1 MPRIMK
7 SLRLALLLP
16 LLCLT
21 RSVADEVAQLALP
34 ERFLPGL
41 EQLLRAAVQQSPQ
54 MLNRALDLEI
64 AENNRIAARAN
75 LLPNVGGWAN
85 YYEAKDARADLPG
98 RLDVTKIGYN
108 FTLNQPLFFWGE
120 RRNSARM
127 GEIQAAIAQG
137 QYRDG
142 YRFLAQ
148 SLRSDYLRLIIQKKT
163 VERAVYNL
171 NFLQRQLQQ
180 SEERLA
186 KKDISELQIAAIRLA
201 AEQAQI
207 ATEQVQYDYE
217 MLKASVARM
226 AGRPPLQDEEIPAAV
241 PVAGY
246 DTTAFERLLAS
257 YLGQKELPS
266 VEAITA
272 RKLMENQQLSYA
284 NVKTR
289 LLPKFSLSLG
299 ASQDEQSYTLNVGQ
313 KYRVNSLFGGFTAT
327 WTIFDG
333 LAAQAATRNEL
344 ARRRQMQ
351 NDYQQLT
358 ERLTQQ
364 AQTQVKLVNFAA
376 RRMVISDRGLTAS
389 ENTLKAREDDFKR
402 GAVSDADVSQA
413 RLALYDAEI
422 AAYYGRMDFL
432 SRTGDFLGTIA
443 GDPVT
448 AYLPASR

>member
-1 MPRIMK
+1 MK

-21 RSVADEVAQLALP
+21 RSVADEAAQLALP
-34 ERFLPGL
+34 EHFLPGL
-41 EQLLRAAVQQSPQ
+41 EQILRAAVQQSPQ
-54 MLNRALDLEI
+54 MLNRTLDLEI

-85 YYEAKDARADLPG
+85 YYEAKDARADLPS
-98 RLDVTKIGYN
+98 RVDVTKIGYN
-108 FTLNQPLFFWGE
+108 FAINQPLFFWGE
-120 RRNSARM
+120 RKNNARM
-127 GEIQAAIAQG
+127 GEIQAAIAKG

-142 YRFLAQ
+142 YRSLAQ
-148 SLRSDYLRLIIQKKT
+148 TLRGDYLRLIIQKKT
-163 VERAVYNL
+163 VQRAAYNL
-171 NFLQRQLQQ
+171 SFLQRQLQQ

-201 AEQAQI
+201 VEQAQI

-226 AGRPPLQDEEIPAAV
+226 AGRPTLQDEEIPDVIPA
-241 PVAGY
+241 AGY
-246 DTTAFERLLAS
+246 DSSVFDRFLAR
-257 YLGQKELPS
+257 YLDQKELPS
-266 VEAITA
+266 VEASTA
-272 RKLMENQQLSYA
+272 RKQMENQHLSYA

-289 LLPKFSLSLG
+289 LLPKFSLTLG

-313 KYRVNSLFGGFTAT
+313 KYRVNSLFAGFSAT

-333 LAAQAATRNEL
+333 LATQAATRNEL

-364 AQTQVKLVNFAA
+364 AQTQVKQINFSA
-376 RRMVISDRGLTAS
+376 RRMAISDRGLTAS

-402 GAVSDADVSQA
+402 GVASDADVSQA
-413 RLALYDAEI
+413 RLALYEAEI
-422 AAYYGRMDFL
+422 AAFYGRMEFL

-443 GDPVT
+443 EDPVLN
-448 AYLPASR
+448 YLPTVK